1 MKKGL
6 IYVLLWLIF
15 FLPVSAFADEVDHP
29 IDDQTS
35 IEEDFQVLDMEL
47 ENYYLHTIRIQDY
60 EDSQSYIDSLNNW
73 DRFYVVG
80 VSEKLTENEV
90 QTYFYLFNPI
100 AHQLADNQEIDYLRS
115 ISFNC
120 RLNQKEIQVTN
131 AQILDQI
138 ASRGLYKV
146 KGFVYELTETAEI
159 TVTAIKMDCK
169 HFYQRQT
176 ETTFKASVFHNGTD
190 QTVTLSFDSTLI
202 IEEMESV
209 SVRIPPHSQT
219 LLDGFF
225 SFWENTFWQNIV
237 LGQIS
242 DLYLT
247 FYNFNFPNNIQP
259 DTIDYAKFNYDVIT
273 SHTIMRNG
281 ITTLDETNQE
291 RVSNEYFPGTK
302 TFQNNKYS
310 VELDFDVFVLGNRI
324 DKGEFGYIDFSE
336 EEKREFDYD
345 ASILL
350 DSYATGIKNTVVDV
364 EGLGMIPITE
374 TKDVS
379 IENIEFLE
387 LWYSKDDVQYRCQIV
402 SEPIDPDIIN
412 PGVKKEWWEQI
423 FEVFRIVGAW
433 VLELFNLS
441 APSFVQT
448 IVGGVVCFI
457 GVLLIPAIIRLLINF
472 ISAIINLIF

>member
-1 MKKGL
+1 MKKGFVV
-6 IYVLLWLIF
+6 ILIF
-15 FLPVSAFADEVDHP
+15 FMLLGFTAFAESNSDIKV
-29 IDDQTS
+29 IDDNSS
-35 IEEDFQVLDMEL
+35 IYSDFAILGLNPDDYYPVFDETKPENLEHYDHFDKWYIIAMA
-47 ENYYLHTIRIQDY
+47 ENYVEQ
-60 EDSQSYIDSLNNW
+60 
-73 DRFYVVG
+73 
-80 VSEKLTENEV
+80 ENQI
-90 QTYFYLFNPI
+90 QTYFYLYSPI
-100 AHQLADNQEIDYLRS
+100 PHQYQESGPYYLRNIQS
-115 ISFNC
+115 LTYKLNGKEDECLQI
-120 RLNQKEIQVTN
+120 RLIDHN
-131 AQILDQI
+131 D
-138 ASRGLYKV
+138 RGIIKI
-146 KGFVYELTETAEI
+146 KGFSYAYTPTAEI
-159 TVTAIKMDCK
+159 ELKEMVLYCCLKSKKVT
-169 HFYQRQT
+169 T
-176 ETTFKASVFHNGTD
+176 SFKATSTHTQTD
-190 QTVTLSFDSTLI
+190 GFMINLYFNSTLI
-202 IEEMESV
+202 IDEMESV

-225 SFWENTFWQNIV
+225 SFWENTLWQNVV

-259 DTIDYAKFNYDVIT
+259 DTIDYAKFNYDIIT

-336 EEKREFDYD
+336 EEKRKFDYD

-350 DSYATGIKNTVVDV
+350 DSYATGIKNTVVNID
-364 EGLGMIPITE
+364 GLGMIPITE

-387 LWYSKDDVQYRCQIV
+387 LWYTKDDVQYRCQIV
-402 SEPIDPDIIN
+402 SEPINPDIIN

-448 IVGGVVCFI
+448 VVGAVVCFI
-457 GVLLIPAIIRLLINF
+457 GVLLIPAIVRFLINF
-472 ISAIINLIF
+472 ISSIINIIF

>member
-15 FLPVSAFADEVDHP
+15 FLPVSAFADEVDRP

-324 DKGEFGYIDFSE
+324 DKGEFGYI
-336 EEKREFDYD
+336 
-345 ASILL
+345 
-350 DSYATGIKNTVVDV
+350 V
-364 EGLGMIPITE
+364 
-374 TKDVS
+374 
-379 IENIEFLE
+379 
-387 LWYSKDDVQYRCQIV
+387 
-402 SEPIDPDIIN
+402 
-412 PGVKKEWWEQI
+412 
-423 FEVFRIVGAW
+423 
-433 VLELFNLS
+433 VLEYK
-441 APSFVQT
+441 
-448 IVGGVVCFI
+448 
-457 GVLLIPAIIRLLINF
+457 
-472 ISAIINLIF
+472 